1 MSYNRIL
8 TPRFFINTPTWLFS
22 RGLATSEWEKIT
34 GTYNGSP
41 NDIELM
47 DGNVANRVS
56 FDTSGNTGA
65 HIFFQMDL
73 TLTGSIPI
81 GYVAILNHNLSSADG
96 RIRVMHTVDFGTT
109 DGTTEN
115 KLIESG
121 QNFSAT
127 VNSGD
132 RVVNTT
138 DSTLAYVTNVDSDT
152 QLTLNNDIMVSGE
165 SYNIFTTVSGLAS
178 VVNGTVD
185 SDGGAGSEDV
195 ADPPYDG
202 STIIT
207 FDEVTNKRYWAI
219 EIEDDSAFSG
229 TDLEMGLIQLGEVY
243 TMPNAPDLAVK
254 RSFSQDGVAVMESAG
269 GKRYANARWLRG
281 STSTNNQFGQPFRVP
296 YASYLRR
303 PSGRQLLDM
312 QFSYINDTD
321 LLTSD
326 LEDITSGDTTIGDV
340 WMKTGGELYPFIF
353 TPDSTS
359 TTSGDYLWARF
370 GQNSLDMTQVAND
383 VWNIKMRIEE
393 EF

>member
-8 TPRFFINTPTWLFS
+8 TPQFFINTPTWLFS
-22 RGLATSEWEKIT
+22 RGLATSEWEKIA

-56 FDTSGNTGA
+56 FDTSGNTGT
-65 HIFFQMDL
+65 HIVFQMDL
-73 TLTGSIPI
+73 ALIGSMPI
-81 GYVAILNHNLSSADG
+81 DYVAILNHNLSTANG
-96 RIRVMHTVDFGTT
+96 RIRVAYNTSAFSGAGQGTSVA
-109 DGTTEN
+109 N
-115 KLIESG
+115 
-121 QNFSAT
+121 
-127 VNSGD
+127 
-132 RVVNTT
+132 
-138 DSTLAYVTNVDSDT
+138 
-152 QLTLNNDIMVSGE
+152 M
-165 SYNIFTTVSGLAS
+165 AS

-185 SDGGAGSEDV
+185 SDGGAGSDNV

-207 FDEVTNKRYWAI
+207 FDEVTDKRYWAI

-229 TDLEMGLIQLGEVY
+229 TDLEMGLIQLGEAY
-243 TMPNAPDLAVK
+243 TMPHSPDLAVK

-281 STSTNNQFGQPFRVP
+281 STSTNSQFGQPFRVP